1 MPLSNEEGNL
11 RSNFDNSVD
20 EMASTP
26 LRVIAFAHAEIEKRD
41 WEEQNLENAGMSPN
55 EVLAKVLTGGP
66 LAWLDIKLVGAFG
79 LEDKVRG
86 KVKSAIKHTA
96 KAGISVRMISGDM
109 RRTAE
114 AVAL

>member
-41 WEEQNLENAGMSPN
+41 WEE
-55 EVLAKVLTGGP
+55 
-66 LAWLDIKLVGAFG
+66 
-79 LEDKVRG
+79 
-86 KVKSAIKHTA
+86 
-96 KAGISVRMISGDM
+96 
-109 RRTAE
+109 
-114 AVAL
+114 